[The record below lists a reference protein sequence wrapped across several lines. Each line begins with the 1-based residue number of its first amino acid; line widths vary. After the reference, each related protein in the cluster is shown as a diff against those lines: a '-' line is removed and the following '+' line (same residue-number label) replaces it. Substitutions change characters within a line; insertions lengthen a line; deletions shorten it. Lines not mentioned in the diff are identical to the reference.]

1 MYLVCRLLSLPCS
14 TLFPYTTLFRS
25 PFAGPALD
33 QPPRQARAGEPA
45 AEAGGQRLADLLQPR
60 MHELVDREEL
70 VALHAHLGADAFEA
84 GGAGLDRKSTRL
96 NSSHRCISYAV
107 FCPSLALPSF
117 PTRRSSDLP
126 SRVQRS
132 TSRRGRPEPASQR
145 PRPAGSVSQI
155 SCSRGCMNSL
165 IARSWSPCTRTSAPT
180 RSKRVAQV

>member
-84 GGAGLDRKSTRL
+84 GGAGLEVGDADR
-96 NSSHRCISYAV
+96 V
-107 FCPSLALPSF
+107 FVRHP
-117 PTRRSSDLP
+117 
-126 SRVQRS
+126 QREVA
-132 TSRRGRPEPASQR
+132 RGLVDELDVA
-145 PRPAGSVSQI
+145 PAGH
-155 SCSRGCMNSL
+155 RAD
-165 IARSWSPCTRTSAPT
+165 AREA
-180 RSKRVAQV
+180 V